1 MPSPA
6 DRRQSIQENAT
17 MISPAPAGNRTG
29 YFDVAEWRPEDATFW
44 NANKSFAIRTLI
56 IAFLAL
62 HLAFAVWFTWS
73 ALVVRLPG
81 LGFVLTVEQRF
92 WLPAMALLTGAVARF
107 PHSFL
112 VLKIGGMWTTFIFQ
126 VALLIPIFGIGHVVQ
141 DPTTPFST
149 LLFWAAIAGL
159 CAGGQISSTA
169 ANISLWFPKRIGGT
183 ALGFTIGFGNL
194 GASTAQFLVPLVVG
208 VSLFGAMGGDPMV
221 FRAVVPHTGAVRE
234 LQMWPQNAAY
244 VWLIPTLILSVLVLF
259 GMKNHP
265 ARGPFLEQFQ
275 ILKLKHCW
283 IQTILYTFTFGT
295 FSGFAAST
303 PLLIREVFGTLP
315 DAPDPLAYAWI
326 GPLVGALI
334 RPVGGILSDKVG
346 GSNMTMLV
354 YLTMA
359 GSAIGLTFLSAPASA
374 ADFTLFFIVLL
385 GVFLG
390 AGVGNASVFK
400 QIVMIFDPKQGGP
413 VLGFT
418 AAAAVLLLGFF
429 VPIIFGRSFAITGS
443 PNAAL
448 WFFAFLYAVGIAL
461 NYWYYWR
468 RGAERPC

>member
-1 MPSPA
+1 MNS
-6 DRRQSIQENAT
+6 
-17 MISPAPAGNRTG
+17 APTAGGRAG
-29 YFDVAEWRPEDATFW
+29 FFDVAEWRPEDPVFW
-44 NANKSFAIRTLI
+44 NANKGFALRTLV

-81 LGFVLTVEQRF
+81 LGFQLTVDQRF
-92 WLPAMALLTGAVARF
+92 WLPAMALLMGAIARF

-112 VLKIGGMWTTFIFQ
+112 VLKIGGMWTTFIFT
-126 VALLIPIFGIGHVVQ
+126 VALLIPIFGIAHVVQ

-149 LLFWAAIAGL
+149 LLFWAGVAGF

-194 GASTAQFLVPLVVG
+194 GASTAQFLVPAVIVLG
-208 VSLFGAMGGDPMV
+208 LFGAVAGDPMTFTIIDPKTKQV
-221 FRAVVPHTGAVRE
+221 LRE

-244 VWLIPTLILSVLVLF
+244 IWLIPTLILSVLVLF

-265 ARGPFLEQFQ
+265 ARGSFVEQFR
-275 ILKLKHCW
+275 IVNLKHTW

-303 PLLIREVFGTLP
+303 PLLIRETFGKLP
-315 DAPDPLAYAWI
+315 DAPDPLSYAWI
-326 GPLVGALI
+326 GPMVGALI
-334 RPVGGILSDKVG
+334 RPIGGMLSDKFG

-354 YLTMA
+354 FLIM
-359 GSAIGLTFLSAPASA
+359 GSSAIGLTFLSAPTSA
-374 ADFTLFFIVLL
+374 AQFQMFFIVLL
-385 GVFLG
+385 GIFFG
-390 AGVGNASVFK
+390 AGIGNASVFK
-400 QIVMIFDPKQGGP
+400 QIVMIFDPKQAGP

-418 AAAAVLLLGFF
+418 AAMAVLLLGFF
-429 VPIIFGRSFAITGS
+429 VPIIFGRSFAATGS

-448 WFFAFLYAVGIAL
+448 WFFAALYGVGILL

-468 RGAERPC
+468 SGAEKPC

>member
-1 MPSPA
+1 M
-6 DRRQSIQENAT
+6 
-17 MISPAPAGNRTG
+17 SPAPQSQSAPRAGF
-29 YFDVAEWRPEDATFW
+29 FDVAEWRPEDERFW
-44 NANKSFAIRTLI
+44 NSNKWLAIRTLI

-81 LGFVLTVEQRF
+81 LGFDLTVEQRF
-92 WLPAMALLTGAVARF
+92 WLPAMALLMGAVARF
-107 PHSFL
+107 PHTFL

-126 VALLIPIFGIGHVVQ
+126 LALLIPIFGIGHVVQ

-149 LLFWAAIAGL
+149 LLFWAAMAGL

-194 GASTAQFLVPLVVG
+194 GASTAQFLVPVAIGVG
-208 VSLFGAMGGDPMV
+208 LFGAIAGDSMAFKVLDPRTREV
-221 FRAVVPHTGAVRE
+221 VRE
-234 LQMWPQNAAY
+234 ILMYPQNAAY
-244 VWLIPTLILSVLVLF
+244 IWLIPTLILSVLVLF

-275 ILKLKHCW
+275 ILKLKHTW

-303 PLLIREVFGTLP
+303 PLLIREVFGKLP

-326 GPLVGALI
+326 GPMVGALI
-334 RPVGGILSDKVG
+334 RPIGGILSDKLG
-346 GSNMTMLV
+346 GSNMTMFV
-354 YLTMA
+354 FLTM
-359 GSAIGLTFLSAPASA
+359 GSSAIGLTFLTAPTSAEQ
-374 ADFTLFFIVLL
+374 FTIFFIVLL
-385 GVFLG
+385 GIFFG
-390 AGVGNASVFK
+390 AGIGNASVFK

-429 VPIIFGRSFAITGS
+429 VPLIFGYSIAMTGS

-448 WFFAFLYAVGIAL
+448 FFFAFLYGVGIL
-461 NYWYYWR
+461 MNYWWYWR
-468 RGAERPC
+468 RGAEKPC

>member
-1 MPSPA
+1 MNPA
-6 DRRQSIQENAT
+6 SK
-17 MISPAPAGNRTG
+17 PAARAGF
-29 YFDVAEWRPEDATFW
+29 FDVAEWRPEDERFW
-44 NANKSFAIRTLI
+44 NSNKWLAIRTLV

-81 LGFVLTVEQRF
+81 LGFDLSVEQRF
-92 WLPAMALLTGAVARF
+92 WLPAMALLMGAVARF
-107 PHSFL
+107 PHTFL
-112 VLKIGGMWTTFIFQ
+112 VLKIGGMWTTFIFT

-149 LLFWAAIAGL
+149 LLFWAGVAGL

-194 GASTAQFLVPLVVG
+194 GASTAQFLVPAAIGVG
-208 VSLFGAMGGDPMV
+208 LFGAVAGESMV
-221 FRAVVPHTGAVRE
+221 FRVLDPQTREVVRE
-234 LQMWPQNAAY
+234 ILMYPQNAVY
-244 VWLIPTLILSVLVLF
+244 IWLIPTLILAVLVLF

-265 ARGPFLEQFQ
+265 QRGSFAEQMQ
-275 ILKLKHCW
+275 VVKLKHTW
-283 IQTILYTFTFGT
+283 IQTLLYTFTFGT
-295 FSGFAAST
+295 FSGFVAST
-303 PLLIREVFGTLP
+303 PLLIREVFGRLP

-334 RPVGGILSDKVG
+334 RPLGGILSDKAG
-346 GSNMTMLV
+346 GSNVTMLV
-354 YLTMA
+354 FLIM
-359 GSAIGLTFLSAPASA
+359 GSSAVALTFLTAPTSA
-374 ADFTLFFIVLL
+374 AQFTVFFVVLL
-385 GVFLG
+385 GIFLG
-390 AGVGNASVFK
+390 AGIGNASVFK
-400 QIVMIFDPKQGGP
+400 QIVMIFEPKQAGP

-429 VPIIFGRSFAITGS
+429 VPILFGLSFSLTGS

-448 WFFAFLYAVGIAL
+448 WFFACLYAVGIAL

-468 RGAERPC
+468 QGAEKPC

>member
-1 MPSPA
+1 MSTRSPTHNEPV
-6 DRRQSIQENAT
+6 RKN
-17 MISPAPAGNRTG
+17 GF
-29 YFDVAEWRPEDATFW
+29 FDVAEWRPEDEQFW
-44 NANKSFAIRTLI
+44 KSNKWLAIRTLV

-81 LGFVLTVEQRF
+81 LGFDLTVDQRF
-92 WLPAMALLTGAVARF
+92 WLPAMALLMGAVARF
-107 PHSFL
+107 PHTFL
-112 VLKIGGMWTTFIFQ
+112 VLKIGGMWTTLIFTL
-126 VALLIPIFGIGHVVQ
+126 ALLIPIFGIGHVVQ

-149 LLFWAAIAGL
+149 LLLWASIAGF

-194 GASTAQFLVPLVVG
+194 GASTAQFLVPVVIG
-208 VSLFGAMGGDPMV
+208 AGLFGAIAGDSMLFQGKNPMW
-221 FRAVVPHTGAVRE
+221 A
-234 LQMWPQNAAY
+234 QNAAY
-244 VWLIPTLILSVLVLF
+244 IWLIPTLVMSVLVFF

-265 ARGPFLEQFQ
+265 ARGDFGEQFQ
-275 ILKLKHCW
+275 VLKLKHTW

-303 PLLIREVFGTLP
+303 PLLIREVFGKLEN
-315 DAPDPLAYAWI
+315 APDPLAYAWI

-334 RPVGGILSDKVG
+334 RPIGGILSDKFG

-354 YLTMA
+354 YLIM
-359 GSAIGLTFLSAPASA
+359 GSSAIGLTFLTAPTSA
-374 ADFTLFFIVLL
+374 DQFMLFFIVLL
-385 GVFLG
+385 GIFFG
-390 AGVGNASVFK
+390 AGIGNASVFK

-418 AAAAVLLLGFF
+418 AAAAVLFLGFF
-429 VPIIFGRSFAITGS
+429 VPIIFGRSFAMTGS

-448 WFFAFLYAVGIAL
+448 WFFAFLYGVGILL

-468 RGAERPC
+468 KGAEKPC

>member
-1 MPSPA
+1 M
-6 DRRQSIQENAT
+6 N
-17 MISPAPAGNRTG
+17 PAPKPAARAGF
-29 YFDVAEWRPEDATFW
+29 FDVAEWRPEDERFW
-44 NANKSFAIRTLI
+44 NSNKWLAIRTLI

-81 LGFVLTVEQRF
+81 LGFDLSVEQRF
-92 WLPAMALLTGAVARF
+92 WLPAMALLMGAVARF
-107 PHSFL
+107 PHTFL
-112 VLKIGGMWTTFIFQ
+112 VLKIGGMWTTFIFTL
-126 VALLIPIFGIGHVVQ
+126 ALLIPILGIGHVVQ
-141 DPTTPFST
+141 DPNTPFAT
-149 LLFWAAIAGL
+149 LLFWAGVAGF

-194 GASTAQFLVPLVVG
+194 GASTAQFLVPVAIGVG
-208 VSLFGAMGGDPMV
+208 LFGAVAGDSMV
-221 FRAVVPHTGAVRE
+221 FRVLNPQTREVVRE
-234 LQMWPQNAAY
+234 ILMYPQNAAY
-244 VWLIPTLILSVLVLF
+244 IWLIPTLILAVLVLF

-265 ARGPFLEQFQ
+265 QRGSFAEQFQ
-275 ILKLKHCW
+275 VLKLKHTW

-303 PLLIREVFGTLP
+303 PLLIREVFGKLP
-315 DAPDPLAYAWI
+315 EAPDPLAYAWI

-334 RPVGGILSDKVG
+334 RPIGGILSDKVG
-346 GSNMTMLV
+346 GANMTMLV
-354 YLTMA
+354 FLIMG
-359 GSAIGLTFLSAPASA
+359 GSAVGLTFLTAPTSA
-374 ADFTLFFIVLL
+374 AQFTVFFVVLL
-385 GVFLG
+385 GIFLG
-390 AGVGNASVFK
+390 AGIGNASVFK

-418 AAAAVLLLGFF
+418 AAMAVLLLGFF
-429 VPIIFGRSFAITGS
+429 VPIIFGRSFAMTGS

-468 RGAERPC
+468 NGAEKPC

>member
-1 MPSPA
+1 MAAQPGNPTPS
-6 DRRQSIQENAT
+6 E
-17 MISPAPAGNRTG
+17 SPKGG
-29 YFDVAEWRPEDATFW
+29 GFFDVQTWLPEDPVFW
-44 NANKSFAIRTLI
+44 KANKWLAIRTLV

-81 LGFVLTVEQRF
+81 LGFDLTVEQRF
-92 WLPAMALLTGAVARF
+92 WLPAMALLMGAVARF
-107 PHSFL
+107 PHTFL
-112 VLKIGGMWTTFIFQ
+112 VLKIGGMWTTLIFTL
-126 VALLIPIFGIGHVVQ
+126 ALLIPIFGIGHVVQ

-149 LLFWAAIAGL
+149 LLFWAGMAGL

-194 GASTAQFLVPLVVG
+194 GASTAQFLVPLVIG
-208 VSLFGAMGGDPMV
+208 LGLFGAVAGESMV
-221 FRAVVPHTGAVRE
+221 FRVFGPEAGVVLRE
-234 LQMWPQNAAY
+234 TLMYPQNATY
-244 VWLIPTLILSVLVLF
+244 IWLIPTLVLSVLVLF

-265 ARGPFLEQFQ
+265 ARGAFTEQFQ
-275 ILKLKHCW
+275 ILKLKHTW

-303 PLLIREVFGTLP
+303 PLLIRETFGKLP

-334 RPVGGILSDKVG
+334 RPLGGILSDKFG

-354 YLTMA
+354 YLIMG
-359 GSAIGLTFLSAPASA
+359 GSAIGLTFLSAPTSVEQ
-374 ADFTLFFIVLL
+374 FQLFFIVLL
-385 GVFLG
+385 GIFFG
-390 AGVGNASVFK
+390 AGIGNASVFK

-429 VPIIFGRSFAITGS
+429 VPIIFGRSFAATGS

-448 WFFAFLYAVGIAL
+448 WFFAFLYAVGIVL

-468 RGAERPC
+468 KGAEKPC

>member
-1 MPSPA
+1 MSSQSKPA
-6 DRRQSIQENAT
+6 TR
-17 MISPAPAGNRTG
+17 AGF
-29 YFDVAEWRPEDATFW
+29 FDVAEWRPEDERFW
-44 NANKSFAIRTLI
+44 NSNKWLAFRTLV

-81 LGFVLTVEQRF
+81 LGFELTVDQRF
-92 WLPAMALLTGAVARF
+92 WLPAMALLMGAVARF
-107 PHSFL
+107 PHTFL
-112 VLKIGGMWTTFIFQ
+112 VLKIGGMWTTFIFTL
-126 VALLIPIFGIGHVVQ
+126 ALLIPIFGIGHVVQ

-149 LLFWAAIAGL
+149 LLLWAGIAGF

-194 GASTAQFLVPLVVG
+194 GASTAQFLVPVAIG
-208 VSLFGAMGGDPMV
+208 AGLFGAIAGDSML
-221 FRAVVPHTGAVRE
+221 FRGTNP
-234 LQMWPQNAAY
+234 MWPQNAAY
-244 VWLIPTLILSVLVLF
+244 IWLIPTLVMAVLVLF

-265 ARGPFLEQFQ
+265 TRGSFSEQLQ
-275 ILKLKHCW
+275 VLKLKHTW

-295 FSGFAAST
+295 FSGFVAST
-303 PLLIREVFGTLP
+303 PLLIREIFGQMEN
-315 DAPDPLAYAWI
+315 APDPLAYAWI

-334 RPVGGILSDKVG
+334 RPIGGILSDKVG

-354 YLTMA
+354 FLIMG
-359 GSAIGLTFLSAPASA
+359 GSAIGLTFLTAPTSV
-374 ADFTLFFIVLL
+374 DQFTVFFVVLL
-385 GVFLG
+385 GIFLG
-390 AGVGNASVFK
+390 AGIGNASVFK

-418 AAAAVLLLGFF
+418 AAAAVLFLGFF
-429 VPIIFGRSFAITGS
+429 VPIIFGRSFAMTGS

-448 WFFAFLYAVGIAL
+448 WFFAFLYGVGIVL

-468 RGAERPC
+468 KGAEKPC

>member
-1 MPSPA
+1 MSKQPG
-6 DRRQSIQENAT
+6 
-17 MISPAPAGNRTG
+17 APQKPTAWT
-29 YFDVAEWRPEDATFW
+29 DVAEWRPEDPVFW
-44 NANKSFAIRTLI
+44 ASNKWLAIRTLI

-81 LGFVLTVEQRF
+81 LGFQLTVDQRF
-92 WLPAMALLTGAVARF
+92 WLPAMALLMGAVARF
-107 PHSFL
+107 PHTFL
-112 VLKIGGMWTTFIFQ
+112 VLKIGGMWTTLIFTL
-126 VALLIPIFGIGHVVQ
+126 ALLIPIFGIGHVVQ

-149 LLFWAAIAGL
+149 LLFWAGVAGL

-194 GASTAQFLVPLVVG
+194 GASTAQFLVPMAVG
-208 VSLFGAMGGDPMV
+208 VGLFGAIAGEGLIFKVLHPQTREV
-221 FRAVVPHTGAVRE
+221 VRE
-234 LQMWPQNAAY
+234 ILMYPQNAVY
-244 VWLIPTLILSVLVLF
+244 IWMIPTLILAVLVFF

-265 ARGPFLEQFQ
+265 SRGSFVEQFQ
-275 ILKLKHCW
+275 IVKLKHTW

-303 PLLIREVFGTLP
+303 PLLIREVFGQLP
-315 DAPDPLAYAWI
+315 NAPDPLSYAWI

-334 RPVGGILSDKVG
+334 RPIGGILSDKVG

-354 YLTMA
+354 FLIM
-359 GSAIGLTFLSAPASA
+359 GSSAIGLTFLTAPTSSEQ
-374 ADFTLFFIVLL
+374 FTVFFIVLL
-385 GVFLG
+385 GIFLG
-390 AGVGNASVFK
+390 AGIGNASVFK

-418 AAAAVLLLGFF
+418 AAMAVLLLGFF
-429 VPIIFGRSFAITGS
+429 VPIMFGRSFAMTGS

-448 WFFAFLYAVGIAL
+448 WIFAGLYAVGIAL

-468 RGAERPC
+468 RGAEKPC

>member
-1 MPSPA
+1 MSSPS
-6 DRRQSIQENAT
+6 NA
-17 MISPAPAGNRTG
+17 AAGRAG
-29 YFDVAEWRPEDATFW
+29 YFDVAEWRPEDPVFW
-44 NANKSFAIRTLI
+44 NANKGLAIRTLI

-81 LGFVLTVEQRF
+81 LGFQLTVEERF
-92 WLPAMALLTGAVARF
+92 WLPAMALLMGAVARF

-112 VLKIGGMWTTFIFQ
+112 VLKIGGMWTTFLFT
-126 VALLIPIFGIGHVVQ
+126 VSLLIPIFGIGHVVQ
-141 DPTTPFST
+141 DPTTPFLT
-149 LLFWAAIAGL
+149 LLFWAALAGL

-194 GASTAQFLVPLVVG
+194 GASTAQFLVPVVIAAG
-208 VSLFGAMGGDPMV
+208 LFGAVAGDPMLFKIISPTTKEV
-221 FRAVVPHTGAVRE
+221 LRE

-244 VWLIPTLILSVLVLF
+244 IWLIPTLILAVLVLF

-265 ARGPFLEQFQ
+265 ARGSFVEQFR
-275 ILKLKHCW
+275 IVNLKHTW
-283 IQTILYTFTFGT
+283 IQTILYTLTFGT

-303 PLLIREVFGTLP
+303 PLLIRETFGRLP

-326 GPLVGALI
+326 GPLIGALI
-334 RPVGGILSDKVG
+334 RPIGGMLSDKFG

-354 YLTMA
+354 YLIMGT
-359 GSAIGLTFLSAPASA
+359 SAIGLTFFSAPTSA
-374 ADFTLFFIVLL
+374 AQFTLFFIVLL
-385 GVFLG
+385 GIFFG
-390 AGVGNASVFK
+390 AGIGNASVFK
-400 QIVMIFDPKQGGP
+400 QIVMIFEPKQAGP

-418 AAAAVLLLGFF
+418 AAMAVLLLGFF
-429 VPIIFGRSFAITGS
+429 VPIIFGRSFAATGS

-448 WFFAFLYAVGIAL
+448 WFFAFLYAVGALL

-468 RGAERPC
+468 KGAEKPC

>member
-1 MPSPA
+1 MNPSSTPA
-6 DRRQSIQENAT
+6 AR
-17 MISPAPAGNRTG
+17 AGF
-29 YFDVAEWRPEDATFW
+29 FDVTEWRPEDERFW
-44 NANKSFAIRTLI
+44 NSNKWLAFRTLV

-81 LGFVLTVEQRF
+81 LGFQLTVDQRF
-92 WLPAMALLTGAVARF
+92 WLPAMALLMGAVARF

-112 VLKIGGMWTTFIFQ
+112 VLKIGGMWTTFIFTL
-126 VALLIPIFGIGHVVQ
+126 ALLIPIFGIAHVVQ
-141 DPTTPFST
+141 DPTTSFAT
-149 LLFWAAIAGL
+149 LLFWAGVAGL

-194 GASTAQFLVPLVVG
+194 GASTAQFLVPMVIGVG
-208 VSLFGAMGGDPMV
+208 LFGAIAGDSMV
-221 FRAVVPHTGAVRE
+221 FRVVAPQTGELLRE
-234 LQMWPQNAAY
+234 LQMYPQNAAY
-244 VWLIPTLILSVLVLF
+244 IWLIPTLILSVLVFF

-265 ARGPFLEQFQ
+265 ARGSFAEQFQ
-275 ILKLKHCW
+275 VLKLKHTW

-303 PLLIREVFGTLP
+303 PLLIRETFGKLP

-334 RPVGGILSDKVG
+334 RPIGGMLSDKFG

-354 YLTMA
+354 YLTMG
-359 GSAIGLTFLSAPASA
+359 GSAIGLTFLTAPTSV
-374 ADFTLFFIVLL
+374 DQFNLFFIVLL
-385 GVFLG
+385 GIFLG
-390 AGVGNASVFK
+390 AGIGNASVFK

-429 VPIIFGRSFAITGS
+429 VPLLFGYSFALTGS

-448 WFFAFLYAVGIAL
+448 WFFVFLYAVGIAL

-468 RGAERPC
+468 NGAEKPC